1 VEVHER
7 RVLTGVVLFAAF
19 AVIFLLLW
27 ALIYFALPLLRHPIA
42 YIANRITRYAIVE
55 KHISRFR
62 AYGPIV
68 ALLVIGA
75 ALSAWAGDS
84 FLDLAEAVHANT
96 PRLSEFDAFAHAWA
110 AAHRAAD
117 STLFFVTVTT
127 VGGPVGLAVLSAI
140 VGIALAIRK
149 RWRWMI
155 YLAITCG
162 GGALLNQEL
171 KHYFARAR
179 PALAEALR
187 QAHGYSFPSGHAM
200 GSTIVFGA
208 LAYLASRVL
217 TQWRWKSAAL
227 ALACT
232 FILSVALSRVYLGV
246 HWISDI
252 AAGIS
257 AGTLWVVVTTVA
269 YEVLRRARALRVQE
283 RAKSSE
289 RVTRGA

>member
-1 VEVHER
+1 MVSS
-7 RVLTGVVLFAAF
+7 LLFAAF
-19 AVIFLLLW
+19 FAVFLLLW
-27 ALIYFALPLLRHPIA
+27 ALIYVALPLFRHPLA
-42 YIANRITRYAIVE
+42 FIANRITRYAIVK

-68 ALLVIGA
+68 AILAIGA
-75 ALSAWAGDS
+75 LLTMWAGDA
-84 FLDLAEAVHANT
+84 FLDLAEALHAKT
-96 PRLSEFDAFAHAWA
+96 PKLSEFDSLAHAWA
-110 AAHRAAD
+110 AAHRSDD
-117 STLFFVTVTT
+117 STLFFVTMTT
-127 VGGPVGLAVLSAI
+127 IGGPLGLAILGVI
-140 VGIALAIRK
+140 VAALLAIGR
-149 RWRWMI
+149 RWRWLI
-155 YLAITCG
+155 YLAITSG
-162 GGALLNQEL
+162 GGALLNMEL
-171 KHYFARAR
+171 KRYFERAR

-187 QAHGYSFPSGHAM
+187 QAQGYSFPSGHAM

-208 LAYLASRVL
+208 LAYLATRVL
-217 TQWRWKSAAL
+217 TRWRWRSAAI

-232 FILSVALSRVYLGV
+232 LVCSVALSRVYLGV

-257 AGTLWVVVTTVA
+257 GGALWVVVTTVA